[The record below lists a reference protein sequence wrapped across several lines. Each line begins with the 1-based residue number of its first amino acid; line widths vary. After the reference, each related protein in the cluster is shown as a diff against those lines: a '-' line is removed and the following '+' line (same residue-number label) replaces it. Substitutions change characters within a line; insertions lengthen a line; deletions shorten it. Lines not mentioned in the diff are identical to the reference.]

1 MIFLGLPLTGM
12 LRATS
17 VPGYLCCMPSAIIEQ
32 LMAMNWNLSTVFGVL
47 ALALHLIAYAWYAL
61 CILRGRTRPNAAS
74 WSMWLFGAWV
84 EYVTY
89 DAIGSHWA
97 TSALPFAC
105 FLGCCAI
112 FVVTAALQLSR
123 WFAGSGKV
131 VYEQARRHDFWAM
144 FADAVAYG
152 LYLATGGAAWANVL
166 AVSTTV
172 ITFIPIWRTT
182 LRHGHE
188 QPGPWLV
195 WCAAY
200 LAMLGAVIAGPQEQ
214 LLAQGFYPGYYFL
227 LSLVVALL
235 SFENIRAFASR
246 HLSEGCSVAG
256 RA

>member
-1 MIFLGLPLTGM
+1 MTSLTGR
-12 LRATS
+12 LRAAS
-17 VPGYLCCMPSAIIEQ
+17 VPGYRCRMSSAIIEP
-32 LMAMNWNLSTVFGVL
+32 LMAMHWSLGAAFGVL
-47 ALALHLIAYAWYAL
+47 ALVLHLIAYAWYAL

-89 DAIGSHWA
+89 DAIDSHWA

-112 FVVTAALQLSR
+112 FVVTAALQLGR

-131 VYEQARRHDFWAM
+131 VYEPARRHDFWAM

-195 WCAAY
+195 WCTAY
-200 LAMLGAVIAGPQEQ
+200 LAMLGAVIAGPREQ
-214 LLAQGFYPGYYFL
+214 LLAQAFYPVYYFL

-235 SFENIRAFASR
+235 SFENIRVFAGR
-246 HLSEGCSVAG
+246 RLPAVCSVAG